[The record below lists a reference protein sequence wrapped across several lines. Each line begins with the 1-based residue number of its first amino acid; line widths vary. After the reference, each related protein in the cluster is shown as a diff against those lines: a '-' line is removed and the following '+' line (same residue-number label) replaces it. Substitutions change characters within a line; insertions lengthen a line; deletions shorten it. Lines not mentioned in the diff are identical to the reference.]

1 MLIHPHPVPLLS
13 FDILELFFFFFASGN
28 FLEYIIVNSFKHL
41 KA

>member
-13 FDILELFFFFFASGN
+13 FDILELFFFFASGN